1 MKKLFL
7 SLLLLSS
14 TLKAYAGIL
23 DVQATGLAFHPS
35 RLSESFLRANPMPR
49 KLDKQAV
56 WVITPG
62 FVVGYDFRTPNKKKG
77 KSTYAVFSHFRDCY
91 DWPFT
96 LIGGGRRY
104 RFNISKRCTF
114 DFNVVGVLISTKT
127 KVCPIQWKGLDLACV
142 YRIPNTHTRLVLA
155 PYISVGLQ
163 YHFLNNVALGI
174 GCVPLPW
181 APQMAISFSCT
192 FPKSNGGVEDSR

>member
-23 DVQATGLAFHPS
+23 DVHVTGLVFHPS
-35 RLSESFLRANPMPR
+35 KSTESDLRANPMPR
-49 KLDKQAV
+49 KLDKQAM

-62 FVVGYDFRTPNKKKG
+62 FVVGYDFRAPNKKKG

-114 DFNVVGVLISTKT
+114 DFNVVGVLISTET
-127 KVCPIQWKGLDLACV
+127 KVCPMHWKGLDLACV
-142 YRIPNTHTRLVLA
+142 YQIPNTHTRLILA

-163 YHFLNNVALGI
+163 YHFLNNV
-174 GCVPLPW
+174 
-181 APQMAISFSCT
+181 
-192 FPKSNGGVEDSR
+192 KSSKLCCP